1 MQKLSIIS
9 LLGLTGLL
17 VIGCSATQ
25 PSFDASNTTV
35 QVVKG
40 KSYNIPVDATPSPY
54 VDDKVIAFYQKI
66 GLTSCKNGDIT
77 WEEVNAKDEMNTAIG
92 EGDKGVY
99 KKLADQGRIGCASPL
114 K

>member
-35 QVVKG
+35 KSLNG
-40 KSYNIPVDATPSPY
+40 KSYNIPVGAVISPY
-54 VDDKVIAFYQKI
+54 VDDKVISFYNKI
-66 GLTSCKNGDIT
+66 GLSECKNGDIT
-77 WEEVNAKDEMNTAIG
+77 WEETTAKDEMNLAIG
-92 EGDKGVY
+92 KGDKGVY